1 MTHLDYN
8 AATRPEQAQD
18 YTGFAANPA
27 YGSDYVG
34 AQAQVPSGLAQSTG
48 LNMLPSAHQT
58 YGTHDPTYYSQQ
70 QSQYPAY
77 LASESRQ
84 LPEVISYSPAQ
95 GQQGTKVTVH
105 FRTNYNLDNPQTSL
119 VMMFGQKRCDSVL
132 SKTSHQGPPYQYAL
146 TADAPSLSS
155 TNSPSPQLPLH
166 IMFEGSTTWQSPSLE
181 FGSFSFMD
189 EYPIDSPTQQQQTTQ
204 RKRKLTPEADERR
217 SPPKKQS
224 YAALPPSTES
234 DSQSYYPSAQPS
246 ISVSTDFTRP
256 TMADAY
262 SQARRFSVPEPAY
275 GHALPRVQAQQQ
287 YYGAQPA
294 SAAARLQSTQ
304 SPSYNY
310 YSSLPTATRSPSIQG
325 MAAGGRS
332 SLLPTPAG
340 GSNPPLIRTSTITQ
354 SPTTPGAPSQS
365 FNPYAVY
372 PANTKAM
379 LKIDGDLNTMV
390 DNWTPEEW
398 DVKRRLVQFR
408 RSQAGSVITT
418 TFEPVSPEDRAPNSI
433 CVSCIYWAEKGE
445 CYVTSVDTIQLL
457 EALVAVR
464 FTVEEKNRIRRNLEG
479 FRPATVSKAKQDS
492 EEFFKLIMG
501 FPNPK
506 PRNIEKDVK
515 VFPWR
520 ILATALKKIIGK
532 YASHPDPHPHKPRSC

>member
-1 MTHLDYN
+1 MTHLDYSP
-8 AATRPEQAQD
+8 ATRPEQAQD
-18 YTGFAANPA
+18 FTGFAANPA

-34 AQAQVPSGLAQSTG
+34 AQAQVPSGLPQSTG

-77 LASESRQ
+77 LDSEPRQ
-84 LPEVISYSPAQ
+84 LPEVLSYSPAS

-105 FRTNYNLDNPQTSL
+105 FRTAYNLDNPSTSI
-119 VMMFGQKRCDSVL
+119 VMMFGHQRCSSVL
-132 SKTSHQGPPYQYAL
+132 SKTSHQGPPYEYAL
-146 TADAPSLSS
+146 TAEAPSLSS
-155 TNSPSPQLPLH
+155 TNSSSPQLPINL
-166 IMFEGSTTWQSPSLE
+166 MFEGSPSWASTSLE
-181 FGSFSFMD
+181 FGTFSFLD
-189 EYPIDSPTQQQQTTQ
+189 EYPIDSPTQQQSIQ
-204 RKRKLTPEADERR
+204 RKRKLTPDADERR
-217 SPPKKQS
+217 SPVKKQS
-224 YAALPPSTES
+224 YAALPPSTRA
-234 DSQSYYPSAQPS
+234 DSQSYYPGTQPS
-246 ISVSTDFTRP
+246 IAVTTDYGRS

-275 GHALPRVQAQQQ
+275 GHNLPRVQAQQQ

-310 YSSLPTATRSPSIQG
+310 YSSLPNTTRSPAMQS
-325 MAAGGRS
+325 MSAGARS
-332 SLLPTPAG
+332 SLLPTPSG

-354 SPTTPGAPSQS
+354 SPTTPGASMQS
-365 FNPYAVY
+365 FNPYAMSLGNQK
-372 PANTKAM
+372 AN
-379 LKIDGDLNTMV
+379 LKIDGELNSMA
-390 DNWTPEEW
+390 DNFTPEECEM
-398 DVKRRLVQFR
+398 KRRLVQFR
-408 RSQAGSVITT
+408 RSQQGSTITT
-418 TFEPVSPEDRAPNSI
+418 TFEPVSPEERAPNSI
-433 CVSCIYWAEKGE
+433 CVSCIWWAEKNE

-532 YASHPDPHPHKPRSC
+532 YASHPAPDLQPPCTR

>member
-8 AATRPEQAQD
+8 TATRPEASQD

-34 AQAQVPSGLAQSTG
+34 AQAQVPSGLSESTG

-77 LASESRQ
+77 LESEPRQ

-105 FRTNYNLDNPQTSL
+105 FRTDYNLDNPQTSII
-119 VMMFGQKRCDSVL
+119 MMFGTQRCASVL
-132 SKTSHQGPPYQYAL
+132 SKNSHQGPPYQYAL
-146 TADAPSLSS
+146 SAEAPSLSS
-155 TNSPSPQLPLH
+155 TSSSSPLPLNL
-166 IMFEGSTTWQSPSLE
+166 MFEGSPSWQSPSLE
-181 FGSFSFMD
+181 FGNFTFLD
-189 EYPIDSPTQQQQTTQ
+189 EYPIDSPTQQQSTQ

-217 SPPKKQS
+217 SPVKKQS
-224 YAALPPSTES
+224 YAALPPSTRA
-234 DSQSYYPSAQPS
+234 DSHSYYPSGQS
-246 ISVSTDFTRP
+246 SLQVTTDYSRSTMPDP
-256 TMADAY
+256 Y
-262 SQARRFSVPEPAY
+262 SQSRRFSVPEPAY
-275 GHALPRVQAQQQ
+275 GHNLPRVSAQQQ

-310 YSSLPTATRSPSIQG
+310 YSSLPAANRSPSMQG
-325 MAAGGRS
+325 LSTGARS
-332 SLLPTPAG
+332 SLMPTPSG

-354 SPTTPGAPSQS
+354 SPTTPGAQTQS
-365 FNPYAVY
+365 FNPYAMY
-372 PANTKAM
+372 PANTKAQ

-390 DNWTPEEW
+390 DNFTSEEW
-398 DVKRRLVQFR
+398 EVKRRLVQFR
-408 RSQAGSVITT
+408 RSQQGSVITT
-418 TFEPVSPEDRAPNSI
+418 TFEPVSPEERAPNSI

-532 YASHPDPHPHKPRSC
+532 YASHLPPQLQSPCIR

>member
-8 AATRPEQAQD
+8 AATRSEQAQD
-18 YTGFAANPA
+18 YSGFAANPA
-27 YGSDYVG
+27 YGSEYVG
-34 AQAQVPSGLAQSTG
+34 AQAQVPSGLPQSTG

-70 QSQYPAY
+70 SSQYPAY
-77 LASESRQ
+77 LESESRQ
-84 LPEVISYSPAQ
+84 LPEVISYSPTQ
-95 GQQGTKVTVH
+95 GQQGTKVTVY
-105 FRTNYNLDNPQTSL
+105 FRTNYNLDNPPQSL

-132 SKTSHQGPPYQYAL
+132 SKTSHQGPPYTYAL
-146 TADAPSLSS
+146 SADAPSLSS
-155 TNSPSPQLPLH
+155 TSSPSPQLPLH
-166 IMFEGSTTWQSPSLE
+166 IMFEGTTAWESSSLE
-181 FGSFSFMD
+181 FGSFSLLD
-189 EYPIDSPTQQQQTTQ
+189 EYPIDSPTQQQSTQ

-224 YAALPPSTES
+224 YAALPPSTGA
-234 DSQSYYPSAQPS
+234 DAQSYYPSAQPS
-246 ISVSTDFTRP
+246 ISVTTDFTRSN
-256 TMADAY
+256 MADPY

-275 GHALPRVQAQQQ
+275 GQSLPRLPQQQ
-287 YYGAQPA
+287 YYGAQPS

-304 SPSYNY
+304 NPSYNY
-310 YSSLPTATRSPSIQG
+310 YSSLPNTTRSPSTQG
-325 MAAGGRS
+325 LSVGARS
-332 SLLPTPAG
+332 SLLPTAAG

-354 SPTTPGAPSQS
+354 SPTTPGAQSQS
-365 FNPYAVY
+365 FNPYAMY

-379 LKIDGDLNTMV
+379 LKIDGDLNSMV

-418 TFEPVSPEDRAPNSI
+418 TFEPVSPEERAPNSI

-520 ILATALKKIIGK
+520 ILSTALKKIIGK
-532 YASHPDPHPHKPRSC
+532 YASHPSPHPLP

>member
-1 MTHLDYN
+1 
-8 AATRPEQAQD
+8 
-18 YTGFAANPA
+18 
-27 YGSDYVG
+27 
-34 AQAQVPSGLAQSTG
+34 
-48 LNMLPSAHQT
+48 MLPSAHQT

-77 LASESRQ
+77 LDSEPRQ

-95 GQQGTKVTVH
+95 GQQGSKVTVH
-105 FRTNYNLDNPQTSL
+105 FRTTYNLDNPSTSI
-119 VMMFGQKRCDSVL
+119 VMMFGHQRCSSVL
-132 SKTSHQGPPYQYAL
+132 SKTSHQGPPYEYAL
-146 TADAPSLSS
+146 TAEAPSLSS
-155 TNSPSPQLPLH
+155 TNSSTPQLPLNL
-166 IMFEGSTTWQSPSLE
+166 MFEGSPSWASPSLE
-181 FGSFSFMD
+181 FGTFSFLD
-189 EYPIDSPTQQQQTTQ
+189 EFPIDSPTQQQSTQ
-204 RKRKLTPEADERR
+204 RKRKLTPDADERR
-217 SPPKKQS
+217 SPSKKQS
-224 YAALPPSTES
+224 YAALPPSTRP
-234 DSQSYYPSAQPS
+234 DSHSYYPGAQPS
-246 ISVSTDFTRP
+246 ISVTTDYTRS

-262 SQARRFSVPEPAY
+262 SQARRFSVPETAY
-275 GHALPRVQAQQQ
+275 GQSLPRVQGQQQ
-287 YYGAQPA
+287 YYGTQPA

-310 YSSLPTATRSPSIQG
+310 YSSLPNTTRSPAMQAMST
-325 MAAGGRS
+325 AARS
-332 SLLPTPAG
+332 SLLPTPSG

-354 SPTTPGAPSQS
+354 SPTTPGASTQS
-365 FNPYAVY
+365 FNPYAMY
-372 PANTKAM
+372 PGNQKAQ

-390 DNWTPEEW
+390 DSFTPEEW
-398 DVKRRLVQFR
+398 EVKRRLVQFR
-408 RSQAGSVITT
+408 RSQQGSTITT
-418 TFEPVSPEDRAPNSI
+418 TFEPVSPEERAPNSI

-479 FRPATVSKAKQDS
+479 FRPATVSKSKQDS

-532 YASHPDPHPHKPRSC
+532 YASHPAPQTRSHHARANVVTVCKLFVHRRCDAPADTISCWLFARL